1 MLERKNCVDSPLFF
15 AATESLHKIQPNA
28 KSAYLM
34 GALSRQKEQLSNA
47 ISYLNEAVEL
57 TEDKDDKIKAL
68 NLLAA
73 VYYEQRNYSQARS
86 SALKII
92 QLDPNYGKAYMFI
105 GDLYANS
112 ANQCTGDDLGGKTV
126 FWAAVDMY
134 VKAKNADP
142 SIADEA
148 NAKISQYSRYYP
160 AATDL
165 FFRDMQEGA
174 SYTVGCWINENTT
187 IRGIK

>member
-1 MLERKNCVDSPLFF
+1 
-15 AATESLHKIQPNA
+15 
-28 KSAYLM
+28 
-34 GALSRQKEQLSNA
+34 
-47 ISYLNEAVEL
+47 
-57 TEDKDDKIKAL
+57 
-68 NLLAA
+68 
-73 VYYEQRNYSQARS
+73 
-86 SALKII
+86 
-92 QLDPNYGKAYMFI
+92 MFI

-142 SIADEA
+142 SVTEDA